1 MRIRKM
7 RNELLAR
14 IDLARATPDE
24 LQQLLAIN
32 RYESRARTRRRRA
45 SGKLQTTSVFFAKR
59 TQFSAMR
66 LKKEIATFVKVA
78 TEPRP
83 IASFE

>member
-7 RNELLAR
+7 PNELLAR

-32 RYESRARTRRRRA
+32 RYESRARARRLARVGQA
-45 SGKLQTTSVFFAKR
+45 ADH
-59 TQFSAMR
+59 
-66 LKKEIATFVKVA
+66 
-78 TEPRP
+78 
-83 IASFE
+83 